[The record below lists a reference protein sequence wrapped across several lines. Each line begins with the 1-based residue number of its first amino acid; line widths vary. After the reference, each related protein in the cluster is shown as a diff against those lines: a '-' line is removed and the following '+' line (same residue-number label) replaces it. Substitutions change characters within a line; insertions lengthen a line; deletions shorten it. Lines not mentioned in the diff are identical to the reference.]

1 MPRRRFLLAL
11 ALIAAPLLLTAPLS
25 ARADGGHWQN
35 KAEDVGKAVTA
46 AETTFLKGDVDGAK
60 RAVTEAYFGHFEE
73 TKLEG
78 AMRKHIGAKRAAEV
92 EKMFATLRKAMGA
105 NDTAQVKAVAQ
116 GLRDAMKADAKI
128 LDDAKV
134 SPDVYEVNQ

>member
-1 MPRRRFLLAL
+1 MSLRRSLFAL
-11 ALIAAPLLLTAPLS
+11 ALISAPLLAASPAAL
-25 ARADGGHWQN
+25 ADGGHWQT

-46 AETTFLKGDVDGAK
+46 AEAVFAKGDLDAAK
-60 RAVTEAYFGHFEE
+60 RAVTEAYFGHFED

-78 AMRKHIGAKRAAEV
+78 AIRKHIGAKRAADV
-92 EKMFATLRKAMGA
+92 ERMFATMRKAMTAGDA
-105 NDTAQVKAVAQ
+105 AQVKAVAQ
-116 GLRDAMKADAKI
+116 GLRDAMTTDAKI

>member
-1 MPRRRFLLAL
+1 MPLRRFLFAL
-11 ALIAAPLLLTAPLS
+11 ALIAAPLLASPMTAK
-25 ARADGGHWQN
+25 ADGGHWQA

-46 AETTFLKGDVDGAK
+46 AETIYLKGDLDGAK

-92 EKMFATLRKAMGA
+92 ERMFATLRKAMTA
-105 NDTAQVKAVAQ
+105 NDSAQVKAVAQ
-116 GLRDAMKADAKI
+116 GLRDAMTADAKI
-128 LDDAKV
+128 LDAAKV

>member
-1 MPRRRFLLAL
+1 MSLRRFLLAL
-11 ALIAAPLLLTAPLS
+11 ALIAAPLLTAPMT
-25 ARADGGHWQN
+25 AQAAGGHWQT

-92 EKMFATLRKAMGA
+92 EKMFATLRKAMAA
-105 NDTAQVKAVAQ
+105 NDAAQVKAVAQ
-116 GLRDAMKADAKI
+116 GLRDAMNTDAKI

>member
-1 MPRRRFLLAL
+1 MPLRRFLLAL
-11 ALIAAPLLLTAPLS
+11 ALIAAPLLTAPLS
-25 ARADGGHWQN
+25 AQADGGHWQT

-105 NDTAQVKAVAQ
+105 NDSAQVKAVAQ
-116 GLRDAMKADAKI
+116 GLRDAMKTDAKI